1 MKYWDYTRLQKMCD
15 DIDDLPRIRYL
26 EKQKQKVEKRMMK
39 QRELAKSLKPSSRLQ
54 DIKLSLAEFEKD
66 LDFKNPV
73 TTETIVDQSSAKK
86 LLGG

>member
-1 MKYWDYTRLQKMCD
+1 
-15 DIDDLPRIRYL
+15 
-26 EKQKQKVEKRMMK
+26 MMK